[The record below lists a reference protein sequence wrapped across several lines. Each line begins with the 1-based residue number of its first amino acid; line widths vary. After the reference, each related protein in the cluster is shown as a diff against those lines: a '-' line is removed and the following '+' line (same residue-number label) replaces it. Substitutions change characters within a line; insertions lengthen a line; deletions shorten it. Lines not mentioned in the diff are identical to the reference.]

1 MCCTGLMLF
10 RRLLLLL
17 TALAAGSCIRGE
29 QDALAESRIELVPC
43 EAPNY
48 RGDAR
53 CGSYLVWED
62 RAARSGRQIAINV
75 VVLPALGTRRPDPV
89 FYFDGGPGAAA
100 TGATGHLAR
109 LLRDVHQHRDL
120 VFIDIRGTGRSN
132 PLTCP
137 APPADAPLQAHFE
150 EFLSDTYVRACL
162 AHQTADV
169 RFYTQPLAMDDVNEI
184 RAALG
189 YDRINLYGASG
200 GTRQEQIYMK
210 RHGSTVRTVVM
221 HGVHAMD
228 GEMPLP
234 FSRALEDGLRGLID
248 ACGREEGCRTRYPD
262 LRGDWQAV
270 KQRFENGPVEASVAH
285 PHTGQRQTV
294 RITKGVYADGL
305 RHLLYNLNGAAT
317 VPAELHRAARGDFGP
332 FAARELEQSARFA
345 RVLSHGLFITAT
357 CAEDVAFIDEEDV
370 RRATAGTFLGDYRV
384 RRQQAACRI
393 WPKGEGIDPDFQKPV
408 TLDVPVLIVSG
419 EFDTATPPSEAARV
433 AEYLPN
439 ARHVVFPNQAH
450 DLTNPGCASALITQF
465 IHSGSSRSLD
475 TACVAETRRP
485 AFRW

>member
-1 MCCTGLMLF
+1 MF
-10 RRLLLLL
+10 VRLV
-17 TALAAGSCIRGE
+17 TLAILIISASDCARSGV
-29 QDALAESRIELVPC
+29 AESGIELVPC

-53 CGSYLVWED
+53 CGTYLVWEN
-62 RAARSGRQIAINV
+62 RAAKSGRQIPINV
-75 VVLPALGTRRPDPV
+75 VVLPAHGTRQPDPV

-100 TGATGHLAR
+100 TGATGHIAR
-109 LLRDVHQHRDL
+109 LLRDVHEHRDL

-137 APPADAPLQAHFE
+137 GPPEEAPLQEHFE
-150 EFLSDTYVRACL
+150 EFLSDTYVRECL
-162 AHQTADV
+162 EQQTADV

-189 YDRINLYGASG
+189 YERINLYGASG

-210 RHGSTVRTVVM
+210 RHGATVRTVVM

-234 FSRALEDGLRGLID
+234 FSRALEDGMQGLIE
-248 ACGREEGCRTRYPD
+248 ACGRDEGCRTRYPD
-262 LRGDWQAV
+262 LRGDWEAV
-270 KQRFENGPVEASVAH
+270 KQRFERGPAEASLAH
-285 PHTGQRQTV
+285 PHTRKRQTV
-294 RITKGVYADGL
+294 RITRGVYADGL

-345 RVLSHGLFITAT
+345 RVLSHGLFLTAT

-393 WPKGEGIDPDFQKPV
+393 WPKGDGIDADFQQPV
-408 TLDVPVLIVSG
+408 TLDVPVLIISG

-433 AEYLPN
+433 AQHLPS

-465 IHSGSSRSLD
+465 IRSGGSRPLD
-475 TACVAETRRP
+475 TTCVAETRRP
-485 AFRW
+485 AFR